1 VIFYFVKIVN
11 RAPKLGLN
19 FIFQKKIIFD
29 ATIYKLCALEL
40 KTESIENE

>member
-1 VIFYFVKIVN
+1 MNFCFTKNEY

-29 ATIYKLCALEL
+29 ATILKLCALEL